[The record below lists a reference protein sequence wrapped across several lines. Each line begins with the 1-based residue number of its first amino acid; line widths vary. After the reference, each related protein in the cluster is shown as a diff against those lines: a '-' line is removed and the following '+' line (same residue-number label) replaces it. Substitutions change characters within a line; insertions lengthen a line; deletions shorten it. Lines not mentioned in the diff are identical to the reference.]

1 MRSDRHTR
9 VSLTLISVYLLV
21 LALAV
26 VGQPNMGARAEAAA
40 TPSPQASLA
49 NSPKP
54 GDPVGSIRVPTA
66 TLPLRWRI
74 PWVSEYSSGTTHC
87 GTAIAIVNARHSQVN
102 VEVELFDYLSVSQ
115 KMQSSAIPASRQILM
130 VSGGD
135 RTTDTD
141 YRPFFPDW
149 LLDIS
154 DIIAGYGRVHA
165 DDPRIEVAAFQYCR
179 DAQGTSANIVSI
191 TQIPVYP
198 VGSTA
203 DFFQAELPTETP
215 SLLAAPEAP
224 RVPGR

>member
-1 MRSDRHTR
+1 MRSDRYTR
-9 VSLTLISVYLLV
+9 VSLTLISVCLLV
-21 LALAV
+21 FILTV
-26 VGQPNMGARAEAAA
+26 VGQPNIGARAEAAA
-40 TPSPQASLA
+40 APAPQASLVK
-49 NSPKP
+49 SPKP
-54 GDPVGSIRVPTA
+54 GNPVGPTRVPAA

-74 PWVSEYSSGTTHC
+74 PWVSEYSSGTTNC

-102 VEVELFDYLSVSQ
+102 VEVELFDYMNVSQ
-115 KMQSSAIPASRQILM
+115 KMQSSAIPASHQILM

-191 TQIPVYP
+191 TQIPAYP

-203 DFFQAELPTETP
+203 DFFQAELPAQTAAP
-215 SLLAAPEAP
+215 LAAPETLG
-224 RVPGR
+224 VPGH